1 MTDTAGDRVLP
12 KRDPVVE
19 PSKPRLLSILGPG
32 LITGASDDDPSGIAT
47 YSQAGAQFGY
57 GTTWTLL
64 FTYPLM
70 VAAQMISALIGRTT
84 GRGIAGNLRLHYPGW
99 LVGSIVGLLLVANII
114 NIGADIGAMGDAVAL
129 LIGGPR
135 FLYVLLFGA
144 VCIALQILMRY
155 RRYVT
160 ILKWLTLALFSY
172 VATLF
177 MVNVDWG
184 AFLEAFLIP
193 SLSFDV
199 GHVTIIVAIFGTTIS
214 PYLFFWQ
221 SAQEVEDIEAHPR
234 RKPLTQAPAQ
244 APSAVRRIELDTL
257 VGMALSNVIALA
269 IMVTAAATLNAGGI
283 TDIGSSAEAAKALAP
298 IAGAAAEAV
307 FALGIIGTGLL
318 AVPVLAGSAAYAL
331 GEILHVPVGLARRF
345 REARAF
351 YVAIALA
358 TGIGVL
364 FDLTPIDP
372 IRALFWS
379 AVINGV
385 VAAPVMA
392 MMMLLATRR
401 AVMGEQV
408 IGRRLAVFGWL
419 ATVAMAA
426 SVVAMALTSF

>member
-1 MTDTAGDRVLP
+1 
-12 KRDPVVE
+12 
-19 PSKPRLLSILGPG
+19 
-32 LITGASDDDPSGIAT
+32 
-47 YSQAGAQFGY
+47 
-57 GTTWTLL
+57 
-64 FTYPLM
+64 
-70 VAAQMISALIGRTT
+70 
-84 GRGIAGNLRLHYPGW
+84 
-99 LVGSIVGLLLVANII
+99 
-114 NIGADIGAMGDAVAL
+114 MGDAVAL